1 MVMFLEDESTYN
13 RHTMEKITSFQ
24 GSISEGPGGRWNNLN
39 ESLKTEQDWGSASTP
54 ESPIKKVTSL
64 IAF

>member
-13 RHTMEKITSFQ
+13 RRTIEKMISFQ
-24 GSISEGPGGRWNNLN
+24 SSNSEGPGGRYINLMKVWKH
-39 ESLKTEQDWGSASTP
+39 SRTEGSASAP